1 MNMSYCRFRN
11 TLNDLR
17 DCDKNLYDK
26 LSGDEFD
33 ARAQLIELCEQIVD
47 ASRNYEFEESDEE

>member
-17 DCDKNLYDK
+17 VCEDYLYDK

-47 ASRNYEFEESDEE
+47 ASRNYEFKEEGEE